1 MNVEMRVDEFKTY
14 TLHNVTYNS
23 QDNKRTY
30 FKDNDSGELFKVT
43 TSAIVRMYEDEDENV
58 AIIDLSHLK
67 NKKDVTLIVKLPQKD
82 IYYRG
87 IYGDYSIS
95 VNSEYYNILRNPMC
109 ATVNFELHN
118 VLSITDKD
126 VDNK

>member
-43 TSAIVRMYEDEDENV
+43 TSTIVRMYEDEDENV

-67 NKKDVTLIVKLPQKD
+67 NRKDITLIVKLPQKD

-87 IYGDYSIS
+87 IYGNYSID
-95 VNSEYYNILRNPMC
+95 VDSECCIWGNPMC
-109 ATVNFELHN
+109 TTVKFELHN

-126 VDNK
+126 IDNK